1 MKLGFI
7 GTGNISSDVIT
18 GICNSK
24 ISFKRILVSP
34 RNKQKAQ
41 KLKKKFKRVNIA
53 KSNQE
58 VIDKSDWIFLGVLPE
73 VGEKILPKLNFKTN
87 QTIVSFISTINY
99 AQLKKIVKKKAKIVR
114 AIPMPP
120 ISLCKGPIPI
130 FPPDKKVK
138 FFFDKIGTTIEIKSE
153 KLSKNFWAIS
163 GSMASFYELLK
174 VLSDWLVKKKLKR
187 NQAQKYITS
196 LYSALAALA
205 AVHAEKNLKNFVV
218 ESQTPGGLNWQG
230 VNELRKSGYFKSL
243 EKSINNILKRL
254 NKV

>member
-24 ISFKRILVSP
+24 ISFKRIVVSP

-41 KLKKKFKRVNIA
+41 KLKKKFKRVSIA

-58 VIDKSDWIFLGVLPE
+58 VIDKSDWVFLGVLPK
-73 VGEKILPKLNFKTN
+73 VGEKILPRVNFKTN

-99 AQLKKIVKKKAKIVR
+99 VQLKKIVKKKAKIVR

-120 ISLCKGPIPI
+120 ISLGKGPVPI

-138 FFFDKIGTTIEIKSE
+138 NFFDKIGTTIEIKSE

>member
-24 ISFKRILVSP
+24 ISFKRIVVSP

-41 KLKKKFKRVNIA
+41 KLKKKFKRVSIA
-53 KSNQE
+53 KSNQD
-58 VIDKSDWIFLGVLPE
+58 VIDKSDWVFLGVVPK
-73 VGEKILPKLNFKTN
+73 VGEKILPRLNFKTN
-87 QTIVSFISTINY
+87 QTIVSFISTIDY

-120 ISLCKGPIPI
+120 ISLGKGPVPI

-138 FFFDKIGTTIEIKSE
+138 NFFDKIGTTIEIKSE

>member
-1 MKLGFI
+1 MNLGFI
-7 GTGNISSDVIT
+7 GTGNITSDVVT

-24 ISFKRILVSP
+24 IYFKKIILSP
-34 RNKQKAQ
+34 RNKKKAQ
-41 KLKKKFKRVNIA
+41 YLKKKFKKIHVA

-58 VIDKSDWIFLGVLPE
+58 VVNKSDWLFLGVLPE
-73 VGEKILPKLNFKTN
+73 VGEKILPNLHFR
-87 QTIVSFISTINY
+87 QEQMIVSFISTISF
-99 AQLKKIVKKKAKIVR
+99 AQLKKILKKKKNIVR

-120 ISLCKGPIPI
+120 ISLGKGPIAI
-130 FPPDKKVK
+130 FPPNKKAK
-138 FFFDKIGTTIEIKSE
+138 IFFNKIGTSIEIKSE
-153 KLSKNFWAIS
+153 KLSKNFWATS
-163 GSMASFYELLK
+163 GTMASFYELLK
-174 VLSDWLVKKKLKR
+174 VLSDWLVKKGLKR

-196 LYSALAALA
+196 LYSALAELA
-205 AVHAEKNLKNFVV
+205 AFNSKKHLKYFVA

>member
-24 ISFKRILVSP
+24 ISFKRIVVSP

-41 KLKKKFKRVNIA
+41 KLKKKFKRVSIA
-53 KSNQE
+53 KSNQD
-58 VIDKSDWIFLGVLPE
+58 VIDKSDWVFLGVLPK
-73 VGEKILPKLNFKTN
+73 VGEKILPRLNFKTN
-87 QTIVSFISTINY
+87 QTIVSFISTIDY

-120 ISLCKGPIPI
+120 ISLGKGPVPI

-138 FFFDKIGTTIEIKSE
+138 NFFDKIGTTIEIKSE

-174 VLSDWLVKKKLKR
+174 VLSDWLVKKKLNR
-187 NQAQKYITS
+187 MQSQKYITS
-196 LYSALAALA
+196 LYSALAELA
-205 AVHAEKNLKNFVV
+205 SFNANKPLKDFVV

-230 VNELRKSGYFKSL
+230 VNELRKAGYYRSL
-243 EKSINNILKRL
+243 EKSVNNILKRL
-254 NKV
+254 NKS

>member
-24 ISFKRILVSP
+24 ISFKRIVVSP

-41 KLKKKFKRVNIA
+41 KLKKKFKRVSIA
-53 KSNQE
+53 KSNQD
-58 VIDKSDWIFLGVLPE
+58 VIDKSDWVFLGVLPK
-73 VGEKILPKLNFKTN
+73 VGEKILPRLNFKTN
-87 QTIVSFISTINY
+87 QTIVSFISTIDY

-120 ISLCKGPIPI
+120 ISLGKGPVPI

-138 FFFDKIGTTIEIKSE
+138 NFFDKIGTTIEIKSE

-205 AVHAEKNLKNFVV
+205 AVHSEKNLKKFVL

>member
-24 ISFKRILVSP
+24 ISFKRIVVSP

-41 KLKKKFKRVNIA
+41 KLKKKFKRVSIA

-58 VIDKSDWIFLGVLPE
+58 VIDKSDWVFLGVLPK
-73 VGEKILPKLNFKTN
+73 VGEKILPRLNFKTN

-99 AQLKKIVKKKAKIVR
+99 VQLKKIVKKKAKIVR

-120 ISLCKGPIPI
+120 ISLGKGPVPI

-138 FFFDKIGTTIEIKSE
+138 NFFDKIGTTIEIKSE